1 MDEIFEQLKQHA
13 KRYPKA
19 QPEDFIK
26 LLYQNEFGPEHAIE
40 DSEQMLANLI
50 RESYET
56 EGQESELFVPI
67 GNHLVRLNIHVAMK
81 EYDLEEINGWFIRT
95 GKTHRG
101 SMASFLE
108 KIKVFEKSFSK
119 ISYHFT
125 KKALEE
131 YLSYYRSKAY
141 PSVHH
146 SELYQELYKPHYRVV
161 QENIWK

>member
-1 MDEIFEQLKQHA
+1 METLELLKEHV

-19 QPEDFIK
+19 QPEDYIK
-26 LLYQNEFGPEHAIE
+26 LLYQNEFGPEHAI
-40 DSEQMLANLI
+40 DNPEQAHANLI
-50 RESYET
+50 RECYET
-56 EGQESELFVPI
+56 EGKENELFVPI

-95 GKTHRG
+95 AHVHRG

-119 ISYHFT
+119 IRYHFT
-125 KKALEE
+125 KEALQE

-146 SELYQELYKPHYRVV
+146 SELYQELYHPHYRVV